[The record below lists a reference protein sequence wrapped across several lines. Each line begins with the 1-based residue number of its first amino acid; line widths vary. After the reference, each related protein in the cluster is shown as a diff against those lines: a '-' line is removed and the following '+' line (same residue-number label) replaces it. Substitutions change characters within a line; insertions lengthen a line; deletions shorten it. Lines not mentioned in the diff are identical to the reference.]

1 MMYERE
7 KNGTFLIHEDSFCVI
22 NWNGT
27 RKYLIEYVNRI

>member
-7 KNGTFLIHEDSFCVI
+7 KNGIFSLFEDLFCVI